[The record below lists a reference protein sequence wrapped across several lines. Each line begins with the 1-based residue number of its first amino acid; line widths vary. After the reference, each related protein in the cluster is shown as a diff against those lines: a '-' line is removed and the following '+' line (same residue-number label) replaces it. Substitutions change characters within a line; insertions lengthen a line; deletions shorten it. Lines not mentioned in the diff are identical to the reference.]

1 MLLHFIYRVTSSFM
15 CNCNISKDVVL
26 DIGAPNRIWAIPS
39 VHADVNSLVI
49 IHDQLL
55 EHFQAGD
62 KIIYLGNYTG
72 YGHKPIETL
81 NEILTFRRLILSITG
96 VFPNDVI
103 YLRGAQEEIF
113 EKLWQLHFAPDAE
126 NVFLWM
132 LGNGLTATL
141 ESCGINTHEALESV
155 RSGSRY
161 MTQWISKT
169 RKHIRTQIDYDT
181 FFINMKRAAIR
192 SITGAPS
199 NEHHALMLFV
209 NSGIDYERNVDEQAD
224 AFWWRGDEFDK
235 IKAPYQDFDWVVRG
249 YDPKHRGI
257 FIRKNYAT
265 IDNGAGFGGGL
276 ICAGIDCKG
285 DIVQY
290 LEAA

>member
-1 MLLHFIYRVTSSFM
+1 M
-15 CNCNISKDVVL
+15 CHCNISKDVVL

-39 VHADVNSLVI
+39 VHADVDNLI
-49 IHDQLL
+49 IVHDQLL

-72 YGHKPIETL
+72 YGHKPVETL
-81 NEILTFRRLILSITG
+81 NEIMTFRRLILSTTG
-96 VFPNDVI
+96 VFPNDLI

-113 EKLWQLHFAPDAE
+113 EKLWQLHYAPDAE
-126 NVFLWM
+126 KVFLWM
-132 LGNGLTATL
+132 LGNGLSATL
-141 ESCGINTHEALESV
+141 ESCGINTHEALEAV

-161 MTQWISKT
+161 MTPWINKARKQIRSK
-169 RKHIRTQIDYDT
+169 IDFDT
-181 FFINMKRAAIR
+181 FYINMKRAAIR
-192 SITGAPS
+192 TPTHGQ
-199 NEHHALMLFV
+199 NDEEHALMLFV
-209 NSGIDYERNVDEQAD
+209 NSGLDVNKDLGDQDD
-224 AFWWRGDEFDK
+224 AFWWRGDDFDK
-235 IKAPYQDFDWVVRG
+235 IKAPYQSFDWVIRG

-257 FIRKNYAT
+257 FVRKHYAT

-276 ICAGIDCKG
+276 ICAAIDRKG